1 MSGSKRSCPFGFTEG
16 GGGSPGHAKALKE
29 DTGSI
34 YAATLNKLKLG
45 ARAATTGRGS
55 QADLCSSLERLAIY
69 SLPATTPQLA
79 ASSPPCHV
87 CKCPPSSDKVCFHC
101 SRNCCE
107 QCCIRCEGC
116 EELFCSVCSTS
127 NYSERYERSF
137 CFDCNAET
145 PTRTGNRSYNY
156 SGSLF
161 RSPSNDEARSMELS
175 CDS

>member
-34 YAATLNKLKLG
+34 YAETLNKLKLG

-55 QADLCSSLERLAIY
+55 QVDLCSSLERLAIY

-87 CKCPPSSDKVCFHC
+87 LSA
-101 SRNCCE
+101 
-107 QCCIRCEGC
+107 
-116 EELFCSVCSTS
+116 TS
-127 NYSERYERSF
+127 GASASIVTQKHRRGPEI
-137 CFDCNAET
+137 DHKT
-145 PTRTGNRSYNY
+145 ILVP
-156 SGSLF
+156 
-161 RSPSNDEARSMELS
+161 NDEARSTELS